1 MLILQQLQEH
11 QQIAQARVEKTSHE
25 WKWQYTSSLAC
36 TGQRSTP
43 LLARETCIGG
53 GAACIFLFALITNF
67 VFFFSPPPKIPW
79 FGESENCTVC
89 NYHLS
94 HNHKMRAPMNHSVF
108 SFVVFDAPIWWQQ
121 NPMIKMLLVLF
132 IYHYYWNNYCKFN
145 LLPCGEWAIINSI
158 LLLAKNGIIL
168 HKPPT
173 VGPI

>member
-11 QQIAQARVEKTSHE
+11 QQIAEARVEKTSHE
-25 WKWQYTSSLAC
+25 WKWQYTSMYRTENAPPPPP
-36 TGQRSTP
+36 P
-43 LLARETCIGG
+43 LLAREHMYRRSCLYFSF
-53 GAACIFLFALITNF
+53 CFNYKFCLFPPLP
-67 VFFFSPPPKIPW
+67 PPPKIPW

-94 HNHKMRAPMNHSVF
+94 HNHKMHAPMNHSVF

-145 LLPCGEWAIINSI
+145 LLPCGEWAVINSI
-158 LLLAKNGIIL
+158 LLLAKNGNIL
-168 HKPPT
+168 
-173 VGPI
+173 